1 MERLQ
6 IDELILAE
14 WRKSGGKKK
23 SYGDV
28 GDAIFKGERTRLKK
42 PLAKAKPMA
51 DKRKS
56 ELIGAWNRGA
66 AMAALRPRHLIRIA
80 EYFNVT
86 DIKQLISE

>member
-14 WRKSGGKKK
+14 WRKVGGKKK
-23 SYGDV
+23 GYGDV
-28 GDAIFKGERTRLKK
+28 GETVFKGERTRLKK
-42 PLAKAKPMA
+42 PHAKPKPMA

-66 AMAALRPRHLIRIA
+66 RMAALRPRHLIRIA
-80 EYFNVT
+80 DYFNVT
-86 DIKQLISE
+86 DIKQLITE